1 MSGQFLLAKQIL
13 LAAIVFG
20 FINSLTGGVD
30 SEIITATLTADKPKI
45 IAHRGANDRFNES
58 TITAYKIAS
67 ENGVDSLEMDLR
79 MTKDGEL
86 VVMHDQTI
94 DRTTNGSG
102 AVSDL
107 TLNELRT
114 VETVEVFGE
123 ETLTEAVPTLEEVL
137 QTFLDTEHYYIETR
151 LVNGQ
156 AVMEKDLLELLNE
169 YELIEK
175 KLVTLQSFSK
185 VSLEKIKSIAPDV
198 PLTYLFSKGK
208 FNLEE
213 ASEVTYSFIG
223 IEASDITSHV
233 VKVLHDQGKEVHVYF
248 TDKEKQKHQQ
258 KDMYLY
264 GVDGYFTDDIA
275 FTKSLLKEGE
285 GF

>member
-1 MSGQFLLAKQIL
+1 MSEQFLLAKHIL
-13 LAAIVFG
+13 LVAIVLG
-20 FINSLTGGVD
+20 LINSLVGGAKG
-30 SEIITATLTADKPKI
+30 ETITDTLKPNEPKI

-67 ENGVDSLEMDLR
+67 ENGVDYLEMDLR

-107 TLNELRT
+107 TLNELSK

-151 LVNGQ
+151 LVDDQ
-156 AVMEKDLLELLNE
+156 ALMEKDLLELLNK
-169 YELIEK
+169 YDLIEK

-198 PLTYLFSKGK
+198 PLTYLYSKGK
-208 FNLEE
+208 FNLKE
-213 ASEVTYSFIG
+213 ASEVAYPLIG
-223 IEASDITSHV
+223 IEASDVTSRV

-248 TDKEKQKHQQ
+248 TDEEKQKEQQ
-258 KDMYLY
+258 KKMYLY
-264 GVDGYFTDDIA
+264 GVDGYFTDDIG
-275 FTKSLLKEGE
+275 FTKNMLREGE

>member
-1 MSGQFLLAKQIL
+1 MSGQFPLAKQIVL
-13 LAAIVFG
+13 VAIVFW
-20 FINSLTGGVD
+20 FINSFTGGVD
-30 SEIITATLTADKPKI
+30 GEILTDTLKSDEPKV

-58 TITAYKIAS
+58 TLTAYKIAS

-151 LVNGQ
+151 LVNDQ
-156 AVMEKDLLELLNE
+156 AVMEKDLLELLNK
-169 YELIEK
+169 YDLIEK

-213 ASEVTYSFIG
+213 ASEVTYSIIG
-223 IEASDITSHV
+223 IEASDITSRV
-233 VKVLHDQGKEVHVYF
+233 VKVLQDQGKEVHVYF
-248 TDKEKQKHQQ
+248 TDEEKQIQQQ
-258 KDMYLY
+258 KEMYLY
-264 GVDGYFTDDIA
+264 DVDGYFTDDIA
-275 FTKSLLKEGE
+275 FTKSMLNEGE

>member
-1 MSGQFLLAKQIL
+1 MAKQIL